1 MRGFPAVEAA
11 GRSLRREGEGG
22 QIGESGG
29 EQGGFGLFHTEVGRT
44 QVGVAHEGS
53 VDQRAEARIG
63 EDLLPGEAAEV
74 GGGVGRIRA
83 FLAVKAVGNLG
94 SGFVFGVNAAT
105 AECQRGGKGYD

>member
-1 MRGFPAVEAA
+1 MSRFARLSRRRSCWPFPAGRGRRRA
-11 GRSLRREGEGG
+11 G
-22 QIGESGG
+22 
-29 EQGGFGLFHTEVGRT
+29 
-44 QVGVAHEGS
+44 AHEGG

-94 SGFVFGVNAAT
+94 NGFVFGVNAAT